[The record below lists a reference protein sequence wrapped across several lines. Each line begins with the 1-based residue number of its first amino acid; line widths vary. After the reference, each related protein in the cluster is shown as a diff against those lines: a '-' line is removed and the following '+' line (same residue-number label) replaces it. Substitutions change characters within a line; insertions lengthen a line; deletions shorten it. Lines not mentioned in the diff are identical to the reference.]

1 MNQRAL
7 LLFEGFPQAEKN
19 TSLSIE
25 NLPSSEI
32 EVLSLLGP
40 SFAFIH

>member
-7 LLFEGFPQAEKN
+7 LLFEEFPQAEEN
-19 TSLSIE
+19 TSLPIE

-32 EVLSLLGP
+32 EVLSRLSL